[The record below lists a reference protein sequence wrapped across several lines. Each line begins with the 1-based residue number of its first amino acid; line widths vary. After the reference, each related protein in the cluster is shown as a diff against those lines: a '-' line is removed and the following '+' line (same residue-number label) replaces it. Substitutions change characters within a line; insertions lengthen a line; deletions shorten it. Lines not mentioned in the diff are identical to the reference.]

1 MNDKEFLRAAGY
13 QFPTNTWSKGE
24 SNSDYLNPTIW
35 NTQIEAFAQAKTV
48 VAPLGVQN
56 TELLNKP
63 GKTLNIAVNSAISAV
78 ALADTVSLTVQA
90 LDWSQVTVTPGEYGG
105 AFQITR
111 AELDRSFSNLL
122 NEKSADAGYAL
133 AKVKDETILAGLVA
147 GATTTIYANGV
158 TNSAITSTDIF
169 ETDLI
174 ADGVKS
180 LRVLNRDA
188 LYLVIHPYQEARL
201 LKSSDFIDASK
212 YGGREA
218 IMNGEIG
225 KYLGLR
231 VFTTT
236 LIPTALG
243 ATSVGS
249 LVTMYKSLVLGPRSF
264 VIAQKRAP
272 TIDSEYRVLDRC
284 FSVAYI
290 EDWGYSVLN
299 ADEIC
304 VCASAA

>member
-1 MNDKEFLRAAGY
+1 MNDKEFLRA
-13 QFPTNTWSKGE
+13 FPTNYWSYGE
-24 SNSDYLNPTIW
+24 SNAASYLNPTIW
-35 NTQIEAFAQAKTV
+35 NTQIEAYAAAKTI

-78 ALADTVSLTVQA
+78 SLADTVVLSVQA
-90 LDWSQVTVTPGEYGG
+90 LDWAQVTVTPTEYGG
-105 AFQITR
+105 AFAITR
-111 AELDRSFSNLL
+111 AELDRAFTNLL

-133 AKVKDETILAGLVA
+133 AKVKDETILAGLVS
-147 GATTTIYANGV
+147 GATTTLYP
-158 TNSAITSTDIF
+158 NSKSSTTIRSTDIF

-180 LRVLNRDA
+180 LRVLDRDA
-188 LYLVIHPYQEARL
+188 LYMIIHPVQEARL

-236 LIPTALG
+236 LVPTGLG
-243 ATSVGS
+243 ATSAGS
-249 LVTMYKSLVLGPRSF
+249 TVTMYKSLILGPRSF
-264 VIAQKRAP
+264 VVAQKRAP
-272 TIDSEYRVLDRC
+272 AIDSKYEPLERS
-284 FSVAYI
+284 FIVAYI

-304 VCASAA
+304 VLASAA